1 MLNVQD
7 INTAIIHGRFT
18 NDELSSMIDAVKF
31 ARKVLTERTK
41 RAITLGST
49 VQFTSTKTGMI
60 HRGTVE
66 KIAIKYVTVNT
77 GTGAG
82 RWRVP
87 ANMLT
92 VV

>member
-1 MLNVQD
+1 MNIQEV
-7 INTAIIHGRFT
+7 NTAIIHGRFT
-18 NDELSSMIDAVKF
+18 NVELNAIIDAVKF
-31 ARKVLTERTK
+31 ARKMLAERAK